1 MGSKTDPSWPWAGLP
16 IQVPHN
22 AQALFHMA
30 VETIVRN
37 GESTR
42 FQADRWLNGK
52 TLAPNLFKSVSEKTM
67 KCRTVAQALINRR
80 WVSDTEGVLTVQVL
94 VEYLLIWDLVD
105 GFVLQQDIQDH
116 HRWKLARSG
125 TYTSKSWPP

>member
-1 MGSKTDPSWPWAGLP
+1 
-16 IQVPHN
+16 
-22 AQALFHMA
+22 MA
-30 VETIVRN
+30 VETIVGN

-105 GFVLQQDIQDH
+105 GFVLQQDIQDRH
-116 HRWKLARSG
+116 HWKLARSG